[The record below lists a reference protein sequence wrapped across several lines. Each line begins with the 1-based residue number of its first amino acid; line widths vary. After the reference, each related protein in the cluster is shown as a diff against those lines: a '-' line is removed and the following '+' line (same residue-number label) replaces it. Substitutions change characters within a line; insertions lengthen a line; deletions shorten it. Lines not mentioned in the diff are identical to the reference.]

1 MKILE
6 VIGEDKYVDQ
16 LDSDINSIIITM
28 MANDVDNISMADF
41 QEQLKGL
48 GSVVDGS
55 ALRSYLLKNGKI
67 KSITGD
73 NIILD
78 TPSNN
83 STFSK
88 QNDTAN
94 QVSIQ
99 NGTLDSPDMIFTLDS
114 GVASLIN
121 SGELTTEEAFLRGLL
136 QFDGDVAKLI
146 DIFSKIN
153 Q

>member
-1 MKILE
+1 MKKAVLIFFFLL
-6 VIGEDKYVDQ
+6 IFFLTLRYLIADTGLYFAVD
-16 LDSDINSIIITM
+16 
-28 MANDVDNISMADF
+28 
-41 QEQLKGL
+41 
-48 GSVVDGS
+48 
-55 ALRSYLLKNGKI
+55 YLKNKI
-67 KSITGD
+67 NID
-73 NIILD
+73 N
-78 TPSNN
+78 TS
-83 STFSK
+83 
-88 QNDTAN
+88 N

>member
-1 MKILE
+1 ME
-6 VIGEDKYVDQ
+6 VFKQNWVAELQKNISNT
-16 LDSDINSIIITM
+16 LSDISGMELTTQYVINNES
-28 MANDVDNISMADF
+28 
-41 QEQLKGL
+41 
-48 GSVVDGS
+48 
-55 ALRSYLLKNGKI
+55 
-67 KSITGD
+67 GD
-73 NIILD
+73 SECFFFEL
-78 TPSNN
+78 
-83 STFSK
+83 
-88 QNDTAN
+88 AGN